1 MRECPRCEVC
11 YEDNVELCPE
21 DQANTKTT
29 LPGPRLLASRYLLE
43 KRLGRGAMGQVYLA
57 RDQNLM
63 TRQVAVKTVRPDIL
77 NDEDLQDGEAIARFE
92 REARAAASIRH
103 QNVVGVTDFG
113 QTSDGVFFLVMEYV
127 EGETLFQLLRREGT
141 VSPQRAAGIMR
152 QVVAGVEAAHDEG
165 ILHRD
170 LKPANIF
177 LMQQKRKVTGDDG
190 FVKVGDFGLAKI
202 VNADRTDLHSGSGPA
217 SRGIIGTP
225 EYMAPEQMQPDG
237 QLDARAD
244 VYALGTIAYH
254 MLGGRPPFTGNI
266 TQLIA
271 QKLTQAPPSLS
282 SLRSDVN
289 DEMDAAIM
297 KALEKDPKD
306 RPATASEWFEG
317 FADAAAT
324 DSGTLKRGDSRLVIM
339 APEQMQPGEPL
350 DARADIYALGTIAY
364 HMLGGRP
371 PFTGNI
377 TQLIA
382 QKLTQTPPAL
392 SSLRTDISG
401 ELEASIMKALAKEPK
416 DRPGTASEWFES
428 FANAVAAS
436 SDTVKRK
443 DSRLVV
449 MAPSGAEVYVD
460 DERYGSVG
468 RSGRVILTSLAP
480 GQHVLRVSKSGEPDD
495 ERVIEVRN
503 DIAEQIIE
511 AQLKIG
517 VSSNQLS
524 PSRGGSLDSKHGAA
538 STTLVIVMC
547 TKCHSRFAEG
557 VKFCGRCGNTTFQP
571 VTGELHPSTPA
582 TVTCARCRQTYAAGT
597 KFCGRCGVPIGTAS
611 LDWRPPKPVEVFCRG
626 CSSSYPAGTKFCGR
640 CGKPISA

>member
-11 YEDNVELCPE
+11 YEDDIEVCPQ
-21 DQANTKTT
+21 DQANTKNT

-57 RDQNLM
+57 RDQNLV

-77 NDEDLQDGEAIARFE
+77 SDEDLQDGEAIARFE

-127 EGETLFQLLRREGT
+127 EGETLYQLLRREGT
-141 VSPQRAAGIMR
+141 VSPQRAASIMR

-177 LMQQKRKVTGDDG
+177 LMQQKRKVTGEDG

-202 VNADRTDLHSGSGPA
+202 VNPDRTDLTSDSGPA

-237 QLDARAD
+237 Q
-244 VYALGTIAYH
+244 
-254 MLGGRPPFTGNI
+254 
-266 TQLIA
+266 
-271 QKLTQAPPSLS
+271 
-282 SLRSDVN
+282 
-289 DEMDAAIM
+289 
-297 KALEKDPKD
+297 
-306 RPATASEWFEG
+306 
-317 FADAAAT
+317 
-324 DSGTLKRGDSRLVIM
+324 
-339 APEQMQPGEPL
+339 L

-382 QKLTQTPPAL
+382 QKLTQPPPSL
-392 SSLRTDISG
+392 SSLRSDVNA
-401 ELEASIMKALAKEPK
+401 ELEAAIMKALEKEPQ
-416 DRPGTASEWFES
+416 DRPATASEWFES
-428 FANAVAAS
+428 VAAAS
-436 SDTVKRK
+436 TESGALKRG
-443 DSRLVV
+443 DSRLVI
-449 MAPSGAEVYVD
+449 MAPAGSEVYVD

-468 RSGRVILTSLAP
+468 RSGRVILTSVAP
-480 GQHVLRVSKSGEPDD
+480 GQHVLRVSRSGEADD
-495 ERVIEVRN
+495 ERVIEIRS

-517 VSSNQLS
+517 PSSNQLT
-524 PSRGGSLDSKHGAA
+524 PSRGGSLTSRHGDQ
-538 STTLVIVMC
+538 STTLVVVMC
-547 TKCHSRFAEG
+547 TRCHSRFAEG

-571 VTGELHPSTPA
+571 VSGELHPSSQTAPA
-582 TVTCARCRQTYAAGT
+582 SGVTCGRCGHTYAAGIR
-597 KFCGRCGVPIGTAS
+597 FCGRCGIPLGNPA
-611 LDWRPPKPVEVFCRG
+611 LEWRAPKPVEVICRT
-626 CSSSYPAGTKFCGR
+626 CKTSYPAGTKFCGR
-640 CGKPISA
+640 CGTRITS

>member
-11 YEDNVELCPE
+11 YEDDVELCPQ
-21 DQANTKTT
+21 DQSNTKAT
-29 LPGPRLLASRYLLE
+29 LPGPRLLATRYLLE

-77 NDEDLQDGEAIARFE
+77 SDEDLQDGEAIARFE

-113 QTSDGVFFLVMEYV
+113 QTTDGVFFLVMEYV
-127 EGETLFQLLRREGT
+127 EGETLYQLLRREGT
-141 VSPQRAAGIMR
+141 VSPQRAASIMR
-152 QVVAGVEAAHDEG
+152 QIVAGVEAAHDEG

-177 LMQQKRKVTGDDG
+177 LMQQKRKVTGDEG

-202 VNADRTDLHSGSGPA
+202 VNSDRSELTSDSGPA

-225 EYMAPEQMQPDG
+225 EYMAPEQMQADG
-237 QLDARAD
+237 P
-244 VYALGTIAYH
+244 I
-254 MLGGRPPFTGNI
+254 
-266 TQLIA
+266 
-271 QKLTQAPPSLS
+271 
-282 SLRSDVN
+282 
-289 DEMDAAIM
+289 
-297 KALEKDPKD
+297 
-306 RPATASEWFEG
+306 
-317 FADAAAT
+317 
-324 DSGTLKRGDSRLVIM
+324 
-339 APEQMQPGEPL
+339 

-382 QKLTQTPPAL
+382 QKLTQAPPAL
-392 SSLRTDISG
+392 SELRSDVTG
-401 ELEASIMKALAKEPK
+401 ELEAAIMRALAKEPN
-416 DRPGTASEWFES
+416 DRPASASEWFEG
-428 FANAVAAS
+428 FAAAAS
-436 SDTVKRK
+436 VESGALKRG
-443 DSRLVV
+443 DSRLVI
-449 MAPSGAEVYVD
+449 MAPAGAEVYVD

-480 GQHVLRVSKSGEPDD
+480 GQHVLRVAKTGEPDD
-495 ERVIEVRN
+495 ERVIEIRS

-517 VSSNQLS
+517 ASSNQLT
-524 PSRGGSLDSKHGAA
+524 PSRGGSLDSKHGGL
-538 STTLVIVMC
+538 STTLVVVMC
-547 TKCHSRFAEG
+547 TRCHSRFAEG

-571 VTGELHPSTPA
+571 VSGELQTGPARPTANSTGI
-582 TVTCARCRQTYAAGT
+582 TCSRCGQTYAAAT
-597 KFCGRCGVPIGTAS
+597 KFCGRCGIPLGNPALEWS
-611 LDWRPPKPVEVFCRG
+611 APKPVEVFCRT
-626 CSSSYPAGTKFCGR
+626 CKTSYPAGTKFCGR
-640 CGKPISA
+640 CGTRITPT

>member
-11 YEDNVELCPE
+11 YEDDVELCPQ
-21 DQANTKTT
+21 DQSNTKAT
-29 LPGPRLLASRYLLE
+29 LPGPRLLAARYMLE

-57 RDQNLM
+57 RDENLM

-113 QTSDGVFFLVMEYV
+113 QTTDGVFFLVMEYV
-127 EGETLFQLLRREGT
+127 EGETLYQLLRREGT
-141 VSPQRAAGIMR
+141 VNPQRAASIMR

-177 LMQQKRKVTGDDG
+177 LMQQKRKMTGEDG

-202 VNADRTDLHSGSGPA
+202 VNSDRSELTSGSGPA

-225 EYMAPEQMQPDG
+225 EYMAPEQMQTDG
-237 QLDARAD
+237 P
-244 VYALGTIAYH
+244 V
-254 MLGGRPPFTGNI
+254 
-266 TQLIA
+266 
-271 QKLTQAPPSLS
+271 
-282 SLRSDVN
+282 
-289 DEMDAAIM
+289 
-297 KALEKDPKD
+297 
-306 RPATASEWFEG
+306 
-317 FADAAAT
+317 
-324 DSGTLKRGDSRLVIM
+324 
-339 APEQMQPGEPL
+339 

-382 QKLTQTPPAL
+382 QTLTQAPPPL
-392 SSLRTDISG
+392 SSLRSDVTDD
-401 ELEASIMKALAKEPK
+401 LEAAIMKALAKEPH
-416 DRPGTASEWFES
+416 DRPATASEWFES
-428 FANAVAAS
+428 FAAAAS
-436 SDTVKRK
+436 VESGALKRG
-443 DSRLVV
+443 DSRLII

-495 ERVIEVRN
+495 ERVIEIRS

-517 VSSNQLS
+517 ASSNQLS
-524 PSRGGSLDSKHGAA
+524 PSRGGSLDSKHGAH
-538 STTLVIVMC
+538 SVTLVVVMC
-547 TKCHSRFAEG
+547 TRCHSRFAEG

-571 VTGELHPSTPA
+571 VSGELQPEPSRAAPA
-582 TVTCARCRQTYAAGT
+582 SGGITCARCGQTYAAAT
-597 KFCGRCGVPIGTAS
+597 RFCGRCGIPLGSPA
-611 LDWRPPKPVEVFCRG
+611 LEWRAPKPVEVFCRT
-626 CSSSYPAGTKFCGR
+626 CKTSYPAGTKFCGR
-640 CGKPISA
+640 CGTRITQM

>member
-11 YEDNVELCPE
+11 YEDDVELCPQ
-21 DQANTKTT
+21 DQSNTKAT
-29 LPGPRLLASRYLLE
+29 LPGPRLLAARYMLE

-57 RDQNLM
+57 RDENLM

-113 QTSDGVFFLVMEYV
+113 QTTDGVFFLVMEYV
-127 EGETLFQLLRREGT
+127 EGETLYQLLRREGT
-141 VSPQRAAGIMR
+141 VNPQRAASIMR

-177 LMQQKRKVTGDDG
+177 LMQQKRKMTGEDG

-202 VNADRTDLHSGSGPA
+202 VNSDRSELTSGSGPA

-225 EYMAPEQMQPDG
+225 EYMAPEQMQTDG
-237 QLDARAD
+237 P
-244 VYALGTIAYH
+244 V
-254 MLGGRPPFTGNI
+254 
-266 TQLIA
+266 
-271 QKLTQAPPSLS
+271 
-282 SLRSDVN
+282 
-289 DEMDAAIM
+289 
-297 KALEKDPKD
+297 
-306 RPATASEWFEG
+306 
-317 FADAAAT
+317 
-324 DSGTLKRGDSRLVIM
+324 
-339 APEQMQPGEPL
+339 

-382 QKLTQTPPAL
+382 QKLTQAPPPL
-392 SSLRTDISG
+392 SSLRSDVTDD
-401 ELEASIMKALAKEPK
+401 LEAAIMKALAKEPH
-416 DRPGTASEWFES
+416 DRPATASEWFES
-428 FANAVAAS
+428 FAAAAS
-436 SDTVKRK
+436 VESGALKRG
-443 DSRLVV
+443 DSRLII

-495 ERVIEVRN
+495 ERVIEIRS

-517 VSSNQLS
+517 TSSNQLS
-524 PSRGGSLDSKHGAA
+524 PSRGGSLDSKHGAH
-538 STTLVIVMC
+538 SVTLVVVMC
-547 TKCHSRFAEG
+547 TRCHSRFAEG

-571 VTGELHPSTPA
+571 VSGELQPEPLRAAPA
-582 TVTCARCRQTYAAGT
+582 SGGITCARCGQTYAAAT
-597 KFCGRCGVPIGTAS
+597 RFCGRCGIPLGSPA
-611 LDWRPPKPVEVFCRG
+611 LEWRAPKPVEVFCRT
-626 CSSSYPAGTKFCGR
+626 CKTSYPAGTKFCGR
-640 CGKPISA
+640 CGTRITQM